1 MAIEKTEKIWHNG
14 KHIPW
19 DEATLHVLSHVVHYG
34 SSVFEGIRCYATP
47 RGGAV
52 FRLQEHMQRL
62 LDSARIYRMEAPY
75 SQEAFAAAALETLR
89 VNDLQEGYIRPLIL
103 RGYGSMGV
111 NPLSCPV
118 DCYIAVWPW
127 GAYLGAEALEKGVD
141 VQVST
146 WTRISPNTLPTLAK
160 AAANYMNAQLIK
172 MEAVGNGFAEGIAL
186 DAQGFVSE
194 GSGAN
199 IFLVRQGCLLT
210 PSTSSSILPGIT
222 RDTVI
227 CIAREAGLTVLEE
240 RVPREALY
248 TAEEVFF
255 TGTAAEITPVRSVDR
270 VAVGTGQR
278 GDVTRT
284 LQEAYFRLIRGD
296 SEDTHGWLTPL
307 QTVES
312 QAAG

>member
-1 MAIEKTEKIWHNG
+1 MGIQTTEKIWHNG
-14 KHIPW
+14 EHIPW
-19 DEATLHVLSHVVHYG
+19 DDATLHVLSHVIHYG
-34 SSVFEGIRCYATP
+34 SSVFEGIRCYDTP
-47 RGGAV
+47 QGGAV

-62 LDSARIYRMEAPY
+62 IHSAHIYRMETPY
-75 SQEAFAAAALETLR
+75 SQEAFSAAALETLR
-89 VNDLQEGYIRPLIL
+89 VNGLKEGYIRPLIL

-118 DCYIAVWPW
+118 DSYIAVWPW
-127 GAYLGAEALEKGVD
+127 GAYLGAEALENGVD

-172 MEAVGNGFAEGIAL
+172 MEAVSNGFSEGIAL

-194 GSGAN
+194 GSGEN
-199 IFLVRQGCLLT
+199 IFLVRQGCLVT
-210 PSTSSSILPGIT
+210 PSMSSSILPGIT

-227 CIAREAGLTVLEE
+227 RIAREAGIEVREE

-248 TAEEVFF
+248 IADELFF
-255 TGTAAEITPVRSVDR
+255 TGTAAEITPIRSVDR
-270 VAVGTGQR
+270 VTVGAGHR
-278 GDVTRT
+278 GEITRT
-284 LQEAYFRLIRGD
+284 LQEAYFSLIRGK
-296 SEDTHGWLTPL
+296 SEDSHGWLTPL
-307 QTVES
+307 HAVES